1 MFLQRIIKV
10 QLTHILSIGGEKNIM
25 DVLKRIIDLREERHW
40 TEYRLAEESGI
51 TQSTISAWFRKDT
64 LPSIPSLEKICD
76 AFGITLSQFFLE
88 ENEEISFLTEQQ
100 LELIHNAAKL
110 TPEQFHALLHF
121 LETI

>member
-110 TPEQFHALLHF
+110 TPKQFNALLHF